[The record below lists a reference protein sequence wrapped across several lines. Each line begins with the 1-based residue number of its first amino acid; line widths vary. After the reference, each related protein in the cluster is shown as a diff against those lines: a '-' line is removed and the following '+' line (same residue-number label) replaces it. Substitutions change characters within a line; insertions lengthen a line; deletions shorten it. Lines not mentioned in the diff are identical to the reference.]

1 MNKAKSKVIKAKSK
15 KVLNVLITYCI
26 LIIVAFIFFFPCLW
40 LILASF
46 SKSGSIYSF
55 DGFFPSEYSVEAFK
69 VLFTDTVM
77 YNYPRWFLNT
87 LFIAGMSCIL
97 GTLLTILTAY
107 CMSRFRFKSRKAMMK
122 TTLVLGMFP
131 SFMGTIAVYLLM
143 TQFNL
148 INQHWGLILIYS
160 AQAPMGYMV
169 QKGFFDTVPYSIDE
183 AARIDGASNFT
194 VFVKFILPM
203 SKPILVYT
211 ALTAFTWP
219 WSDFIL
225 PKMLLQD
232 KNLYTVAVGL
242 MSLGETE
249 FARFAAGSIII
260 AIPIIVLYFCLVKYM
275 INKRSISVDLGESLS
290 SDERLSVRIF
300 SSVFKW
306 NSKIGTFNILNW
318 W

>member
-1 MNKAKSKVIKAKSK
+1 MNKAKAKVVKSKSK

-26 LIIVAFIFFFPCLW
+26 LIVVAFIFFFPCLW

-55 DGFFPSEYSVEAFK
+55 DGFFPKEYGIDAFK
-69 VLFTDTVM
+69 TLFTDTVM
-77 YNYPRWFLNT
+77 YNYPKWFLNT
-87 LFIAGMSCIL
+87 LFISVMSCIF

-107 CMSRFRFKSRKAMMK
+107 CMSRFRFKSRKKLMK
-122 TTLVLGMFP
+122 ATLVLGMFP

-148 INQHWGLILIYS
+148 INQQWGLILIYS
-160 AQAPMGYMV
+160 GTAPMGYMV
-169 QKGFFDTVPYSIDE
+169 QKGFFDTIPYSIDE

-194 VFVKFILPM
+194 VFVKFILRL
-203 SKPILVYT
+203 SKRILVYT
-211 ALTAFTWP
+211 ALTSFTWP

-225 PKMLLQD
+225 PKMLLQNRD
-232 KNLYTVAVGL
+232 LWTVAVGL

-260 AIPIIVLYFCLVKYM
+260 AIPIIILYFCLVKYM
-275 INKRSISVDLGESLS
+275 INGMSAGAVKE
-290 SDERLSVRIF
+290 
-300 SSVFKW
+300 
-306 NSKIGTFNILNW
+306 
-318 W
+318 